1 MRENQHELTATARI
15 FSNVLLFGCWWF
27 LNNPVFMEEMTRM
40 RYEMLGAKFVAQ
52 HSDANMLGHLVGK
65 WARFK
70 PVLERVLAAYY
81 AELLSL
87 GYHPDDERM
96 REEIAD
102 LCGGYYHKFLAR
114 PYEP

>member
-1 MRENQHELTATARI
+1 
-15 FSNVLLFGCWWF
+15 
-27 LNNPVFMEEMTRM
+27 M

-52 HSDANMLGHLVGK
+52 HSDANMIGHLVGK

-70 PVLERVLAAYY
+70 SVLERVLAAYY